1 MKITLW
7 QNRQIVMYIGG
18 DPENGKSPELTI
30 EMDSPQI
37 KVDTDKPIIVIEET
51 K

>member
-7 QNRQIVMYIGG
+7 QNRPVVIYVGG
-18 DPENGKSPELTI
+18 DPEKSKAPELTI